1 MICPYDRVFDEILK
15 NVAELD
21 TEQTNMH
28 CFGYPFKTAGIGT
41 CYGLFHYLL
50 V

>member
-1 MICPYDRVFDEILK
+1 MICPYDRVFDEIYK
-15 NVAELD
+15 IVTELD
-21 TEQTNMH
+21 TEHPKMR
-28 CFGYPFKTAGIGT
+28 CFGDPFKPAGIGT